1 MLESCTR
8 PAVELWFAPT
18 LKLLRHLRQVTVNSC
33 GVIQDKLAQHL
44 VMLPCTVRILKRQQ
58 LKQFSESLAMVN
70 E

>member
-1 MLESCTR
+1 
-8 PAVELWFAPT
+8 
-18 LKLLRHLRQVTVNSC
+18 VTVNSC